1 MCPYCRNIQKGLL
14 PPHPKFEFIFGVNG
28 PNHMY
33 TKKCKYQF
41 KSGLRKG
48 TLCNSMCHEDYC
60 NRCKVNIEKKLKT
73 HTVLK
78 NIEFKKSLS
87 LDK

>member
-1 MCPYCRNIQKGLL
+1 M
-14 PPHPKFEFIFGVNG
+14 
-28 PNHMY
+28 
-33 TKKCKYQF
+33 QF
-41 KSGLRKG
+41 KRVIQLKLKRIMKMLKKKQELRLKKI
-48 TLCNSMCHEDYC
+48 
-60 NRCKVNIEKKLKT
+60 KVNIEKKLKT